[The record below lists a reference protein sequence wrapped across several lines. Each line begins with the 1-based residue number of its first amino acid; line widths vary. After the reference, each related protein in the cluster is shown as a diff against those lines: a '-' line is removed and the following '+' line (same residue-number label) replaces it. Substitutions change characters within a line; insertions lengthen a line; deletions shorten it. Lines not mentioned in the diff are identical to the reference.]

1 MPLILT
7 TPPSAEPI
15 SLAEAKA
22 QLRIYHSDDDTF
34 VSTLITA
41 ARRLIE
47 QRYDLC
53 LLQQNWSLFL
63 DDWPDGGIFELGLQP
78 LISATDIKV
87 YGDDDVAAT
96 IDPAHYFADVSSNP
110 PRVILRRGRMFQPP
124 GRRAKGIEVKLVTGF
139 GSTASLVPAE
149 IKQALLMA
157 ISDWYANRGD
167 QNSGRLPLGAI
178 ELLRPYRL
186 LRLK

>member
-1 MPLILT
+1 MSLILT
-7 TPPSAEPI
+7 TPPTVEPL

-34 VSTLITA
+34 ISTLITTS
-41 ARRLIE
+41 RRLIE
-47 QRYDLC
+47 QRYDMC
-53 LLQQNWSLFL
+53 MLQQSWSLFL
-63 DDWPDGGIFELGLQP
+63 DDWPEGGIFDLGLQP
-78 LISATDIKV
+78 LISVTDIKV

-110 PRVILRRGRMFQPP
+110 PRVILRRGRVFQPP
-124 GRRAKGIEVKLVTGF
+124 GRRAKGVEVKLVTGF
-139 GSTASLVPAE
+139 GVSASMVPSE
-149 IKQALLMA
+149 IKQAMLMA

-167 QNSGRLPLGAI
+167 QNSGRLPLSAI

-186 LRLK
+186 MRLK